1 MGSFTGG
8 FKALVTAAVG
18 GLVLTAGAQAA
29 DPAGTFVPEVKKE
42 FYTDLISGWYVRGD
56 LGYSMPTI
64 GSVQVPAPQVV
75 TQWELQN
82 SVTLGLG
89 GGYKHHWF
97 RADVTVDY
105 ANRGR
110 FQGDTAAVQA
120 YYTAKIDSFTILAN
134 VYLDLG
140 TWGGFTPYVGAGV
153 GTTHLR
159 THEYTNITII
169 EPWQGVEDT
178 TRWNFSWAAMGGVAF
193 RFSPKGVVDLGYRYL
208 KLGDAVSGT
217 EPLAHTDR
225 TYLRDIKAHEFRI
238 GLRWMLD

>member
-1 MGSFTGG
+1 M
-8 FKALVTAAVG
+8 TA
-18 GLVLTAGAQAA
+18 TAHAA
-29 DPAGTFVPEVKKE
+29 DPAGTWVPELKKQI
-42 FYTDLISGWYVRGD
+42 YTDLISGWYFRSD

-64 GSVQVPAPQVV
+64 GSVEVPAPQIV
-75 TQWELQN
+75 TRWDLQN

-105 ANRGR
+105 SNRGK
-110 FQGDTAAVQA
+110 FQGDTATVQA

-153 GTTHLR
+153 GTAHLR
-159 THEYTNITII
+159 THEYTNVTIL
-169 EPWQGVEDT
+169 EPQFGVADT
-178 TRWNFSWAAMGGVAF
+178 TRWNFAWAAMGGIAF
-193 RFSPKGVVDLGYRYL
+193 QFSPKLALDVGYRYISM
-208 KLGDAVSGT
+208 GDAVSGT
-217 EPLAHTDR
+217 EPPLHTDR
-225 TYLRDIKAHEFRI
+225 TYLRDIKAHEFRV